1 MNILVDTSVW
11 SLAFRKKEKTA
22 AEVGVVNLLEELI
35 RDSKTVMIGPIRQ
48 EILSGISD
56 QQKFEEMKNSLS
68 VFPDININDSD
79 YEMAANFFNICRSKG
94 IQGSHIDFLI
104 CAVAVS
110 HDLTIFTLDNDFL
123 NYKQHLSIKL
133 MR

>member
-1 MNILVDTSVW
+1 
-11 SLAFRKKEKTA
+11 
-22 AEVGVVNLLEELI
+22 
-35 RDSKTVMIGPIRQ
+35 MIGPIRQ
-48 EILSGISD
+48 EILSGISA

-68 VFPDININDSD
+68 VFPDISIITGD
-79 YEMAANFFNICRSKG
+79 YEMAANFFNTCRSKG
-94 IQGSHIDFLI
+94 IQGSHINFLI

-133 MR
+133 MTRAGGDSH

>member
-1 MNILVDTSVW
+1 MVAGVQKE
-11 SLAFRKKEKTA
+11 RKTP
-22 AEVGVVNLLEELI
+22 AEVAVVNLLEELI
-35 RDSKTVMIGPIRQ
+35 RASKTVMIGPIRQ
-48 EILSGISD
+48 EILSGISA

-68 VFPDININDSD
+68 VFPDISIITGD
-79 YEMAANFFNICRSKG
+79 YEMAANFFNTCRSKG
-94 IQGSHIDFLI
+94 IQGSHINFLI

-133 MR
+133 MTRAGGDSH

>member
-1 MNILVDTSVW
+1 MVAGVQKE
-11 SLAFRKKEKTA
+11 RKTP
-22 AEVGVVNLLEELI
+22 AEVAVVNLLEELI
-35 RDSKTVMIGPIRQ
+35 RASKTVMIGPIRQ
-48 EILSGISD
+48 EILSGISA

-68 VFPDININDSD
+68 VFPDISIITGD
-79 YEMAANFFNICRSKG
+79 YEMAANFFNTCRSKG
-94 IQGSHIDFLI
+94 IQGSHINFLI